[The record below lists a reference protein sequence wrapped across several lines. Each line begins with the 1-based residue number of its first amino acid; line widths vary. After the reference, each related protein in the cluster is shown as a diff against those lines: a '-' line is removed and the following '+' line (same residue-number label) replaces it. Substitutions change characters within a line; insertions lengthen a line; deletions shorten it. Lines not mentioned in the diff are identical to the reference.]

1 MCRTSYVVVT
11 VKTCSFNCDLKLLR
25 FEQSMAK
32 ILTLSVV
39 MVCSYIFYPGSS
51 PSPADCNEE
60 GQNGQVKSKYHMMA
74 GERG

>member
-1 MCRTSYVVVT
+1 
-11 VKTCSFNCDLKLLR
+11 
-25 FEQSMAK
+25 MAK